1 MTTVSSK
8 STVAILCDIHF
19 DIRNGSAFFSGK
31 YKEFFDKVFFPT
43 LKERGIKTLWIL
55 GDTWEYRTK
64 INSVSLNFAIKN
76 FFDRLEEDEIDTTI
90 IYGNH
95 DVAYRADNSI
105 NTIDFLGKMYPNLRV
120 VKDFATLT
128 VHGQPINFM
137 PWIHA
142 KNFGAAMEFM
152 AAAPPTVLCGHY
164 EINGFETTKGQY
176 AHGGLEPNIFSKFD
190 KVFSGHF
197 HIRSNQGPIHYLGNP
212 FQTNWGD
219 YGYERGFHFFDVE
232 THELEFVS
240 NPFDIY
246 AKIDYN
252 DDIDIGTF
260 SYSAFTNMIVRVYIP
275 SYATTN
281 QNKLSLFLDK
291 LQQAAYSTEVVE
303 REAVAVLSET
313 GEIEFLDNKE
323 LIDKYINEVVDAPNI
338 DKTVLLGMF
347 NELYVDAQNMVER
360 E

>member
-1 MTTVSSK
+1 MTIA
-8 STVAILCDIHF
+8 STENKVAILCDIHF
-19 DIRNGSAFFSGK
+19 DVRNGSAFFSGK

-43 LKERGIKTLWIL
+43 LRARGIKTLWIL

-64 INSVSLNFAIKN
+64 INSVSLNFAIRN
-76 FFDRLEEDEIDTTI
+76 FFDKLEDEGIDTTI

-105 NTIDFLGKMYPNLRV
+105 NTIDFLGKMYDNLRV
-120 VKDFATLT
+120 VRDFETIE
-128 VHGQPINFM
+128 VFGQPINFM

-142 KNFGAAMEFM
+142 KNYQEAMDFM
-152 AAAPPTVLCGHY
+152 VSAPPTVLCGHF

-176 AHGGLEPNIFSKFD
+176 AHGGLEPNIFNKFD

-197 HIRSNQGPIHYLGNP
+197 HIRSNQGSIHYLGNP

-219 YGYERGFHFFDVE
+219 YGYERGFHFFDVV

-252 DDIDIGTF
+252 DDVDIGAF
-260 SYSAFTNMIVRVYIP
+260 DYSIFDNMIVRVYIP

-281 QNKLSLFLDK
+281 QNKLALFLDK
-291 LQQAAYSTEVVE
+291 LQQVAYSTEVVE
-303 REAVAVLSET
+303 REAVAVLNET

-323 LIDKYINEVVDAPNI
+323 LIDKYITEVVEAPNV
-338 DKTVLLGMF
+338 DKVLLMSMF
-347 NELYVDAQNMVER
+347 NELYVEAQNMVER